1 MEYKLISAIEKIGYV
16 DEHGHKLYGTAA
28 LLYTLHRP
36 VSSISKCEIE
46 SGKAFVQRY
55 LGE

>member
-1 MEYKLISAIEKIGYV
+1 MEYKLISAIEKIGCV